1 MVRADSLILLW
12 LLLVTECGAFSTS
25 QPRHSQRNSLALDMI
40 QTINARSSSA
50 NLEREIVSLGR
61 TGKTD
66 KALEVYDSLKNPSIR
81 QLNGA
86 IDACSRAR
94 PTRLEEAFQ
103 LLEDGIHKKNLRPNV
118 FTFGSLVSA
127 CSRARESGRAI
138 KVLRSMEVSKY
149 CTCT

>member
-1 MVRADSLILLW
+1 MMKAGSLVLLW

-25 QPRHSQRNSLALDMI
+25 QPRHALRNSLALDMI